1 MGLVTGNEV
10 RYNIE
15 AAPGRLKLE
24 RSAAMQEYIL
34 NLLPLKEG
42 EREEFEI
49 VAPDAKHVYARSS
62 TVTSQQIASATVVF
76 GWPRPEMMKGAAG
89 LKWFQTMWAGT
100 EEYDGMLP
108 QGVRFTS
115 SSGSNSRSVA
125 EHMLAS
131 MLALC
136 RRLPTYADSQ
146 RAHVWRDE
154 GPMKTIL
161 GGTVL
166 VAGAGHVGGEFAKLC
181 QGLGAKTI
189 GLKRTVNGPV
199 EGFDRLCPMEELDA
213 LLPQADVAALVLP
226 HSPQTAGLM
235 DARRLALMKDDA
247 ILLSAGRGTV
257 LDQDALARIMK
268 DGKLWGAAL
277 DVTDPEPLPKDSPLW
292 DTPRLLLT
300 PHVAGGMR
308 LEITRRKCVE
318 MALENLRRYV
328 AGEPLRNLVR

>member
-1 MGLVTGNEV
+1 M
-10 RYNIE
+10 
-15 AAPGRLKLE
+15 
-24 RSAAMQEYIL
+24 SEYIL

-49 VAPDAKHVYARSS
+49 VAPDAEHVYARSS
-62 TVTSQQIASATVVF
+62 TVTPEQIASATVMF
-76 GWPRPEMMKGAAG
+76 GWPRPEMMKGAAS

-100 EEYDGMLP
+100 DEYEGMLP
-108 QGVRFTS
+108 PGVRFTS
-115 SSGSNSRSVA
+115 SSGSNSRNVA
-125 EHMLAS
+125 EHMLTCL
-131 MLALC
+131 LALC
-136 RRLPTYADSQ
+136 RRLPTYVDSQ
-146 RAHVWRDE
+146 RAHLWKDE

-166 VAGAGHVGGEFAKLC
+166 VAGAGRAGSDFARLC
-181 QGLGAKTI
+181 QGLGAETV

-199 EGFDRLCPMEELDA
+199 EGFDRLYPMEELDN
-213 LLPQADVAALVLP
+213 LLPQADVVALVLP

-235 DARRLALMKDDA
+235 DERRLSRMKDDA

-257 LDQDALARIMK
+257 LDQEALARVMK
-268 DGKLWGAAL
+268 AGKLWGAAL

-292 DTPRLLLT
+292 DVSRLLLT

-308 LEITRRKCVE
+308 LEITRRRCVE

-328 AGEPLRNLVR
+328 AGEPLHNVVR

>member
-1 MGLVTGNEV
+1 M
-10 RYNIE
+10 
-15 AAPGRLKLE
+15 
-24 RSAAMQEYIL
+24 SEYIL
-34 NLLPLKEG
+34 NLLPLHEG
-42 EREEFEI
+42 EREEFEAI
-49 VAPDAKHVYARSS
+49 APNAVHVYARSS
-62 TVTSQQIASATVVF
+62 AVTPEQLASATVIF
-76 GWPRPEMMKGAAG
+76 GWPRPEMMGQAVS

-108 QGVRFTS
+108 PGALFTS

-125 EHMLAS
+125 EHMLTS

-136 RRLPTYADSQ
+136 RRLPAYVDSQ
-146 RAHVWRDE
+146 RARLWKDE

-166 VAGAGHVGGEFAKLC
+166 VAGAGHVGSEFARLC

-189 GLKRTVNGPV
+189 GLKRAVNGPV
-199 EGFDRLCPMEELDA
+199 EGFDQVYPMEELDD

-257 LDQDALARIMK
+257 LDQEALAQAMRA
-268 DGKLWGAAL
+268 GKLWGAAL

-318 MALENLRRYV
+318 LALDNLRRYV
-328 AGEPLRNLVR
+328 AGEPLHNLVDI

>member
-1 MGLVTGNEV
+1 M
-10 RYNIE
+10 
-15 AAPGRLKLE
+15 
-24 RSAAMQEYIL
+24 SEYIL

-49 VAPDAKHVYARSS
+49 VAPEAKHVYARSS
-62 TVTSQQIASATVVF
+62 TVTPEQIAAATVMF
-76 GWPRPEMMKGAAG
+76 GWPRPEMMKGAAS

-100 EEYDGMLP
+100 DEYEGMLP
-108 QGVRFTS
+108 PGVRFTS

-125 EHMLAS
+125 EHMLTCL
-131 MLALC
+131 LALC
-136 RRLPTYADSQ
+136 RRLPTYVDSQ
-146 RAHVWRDE
+146 RAHLWKDE

-166 VAGAGHVGGEFAKLC
+166 VAGAGHVGSDFARLC
-181 QGLGAKTI
+181 QGLGAETV

-199 EGFDRLCPMEELDA
+199 EGFDRLYPMEELDN
-213 LLPQADVAALVLP
+213 LLPQADVVALVLP

-235 DARRLALMKDDA
+235 DERRLSLMKDDA

-257 LDQDALARIMK
+257 LDQEALARVMK
-268 DGKLWGAAL
+268 AGKLWGAAL

-292 DTPRLLLT
+292 DVPRLLLT

-308 LEITRRKCVE
+308 LEITRRRCVE

-328 AGEPLRNLVR
+328 AGEPLHNVVR

>member
-1 MGLVTGNEV
+1 M
-10 RYNIE
+10 
-15 AAPGRLKLE
+15 
-24 RSAAMQEYIL
+24 SEYIL

-49 VAPDAKHVYARSS
+49 VAPEAKHVYARSS
-62 TVTSQQIASATVVF
+62 TVTPEQIAAATVVF
-76 GWPRPEMMKGAAG
+76 GWPRPEMMEGAAS

-108 QGVRFTS
+108 PGVLFTS

-125 EHMLAS
+125 EHMLTS

-136 RRLPTYADSQ
+136 RRLPAYLDSQ
-146 RAHVWRDE
+146 RAHVWKDE
-154 GPMKTIL
+154 GAMKTIL

-166 VAGAGHVGGEFAKLC
+166 VAGAGHVGSDFAKLC
-181 QGLGAKTI
+181 QGLGAQTI

-199 EGFDRLCPMEELDA
+199 EGFDEVHPMEELDG
-213 LLPQADVAALVLP
+213 LLSRADVVALFLP

-235 DARRLALMKDDA
+235 DARRLGLMKEDA
-247 ILLSAGRGTV
+247 ILLNGGRGSV
-257 LDQDALARIMK
+257 LDQEALAKVMGA
-268 DGKLWGAAL
+268 GKLWGAAL

-292 DTPRLLLT
+292 DTPRLILT

-318 MALENLRRYV
+318 MALDNLRRYV
-328 AGEPLRNLVR
+328 AGEPLHNLVR